1 MPPAMSDLHAAIC
14 AEAWTLD
21 PAVTMLNHG
30 SFGACPGR
38 VLARQAELQRQMESQ
53 PVDFLVRRMQP
64 LLDESRGRLARLI
77 GGEPENMVFVTNA
90 TAGVN
95 AVLRSLRFDPGDEV
109 LVTSHAY
116 NACANVVRYLA
127 ERAGVK
133 MVAVDVSIPVESS
146 QAIVDAV
153 LSRITPRT
161 RLAMVD
167 HVTSATGM
175 VFPIAQIVG
184 ELRRQGIDTLVD
196 GAHAPGMVGI
206 DVTRLGAAY
215 YTGNCHKWLCAPKGA
230 GFLYVRP
237 DRQEGIQPPV
247 ISHGYNQARAGYT
260 PLQTAFDWQGTN
272 DPTPWLC
279 VGEAIGFIESLVP
292 GGIEGLMRRNHD
304 LAIGARRLLCQR
316 SGMEPV
322 CGEELLGS
330 MATMGLPAA
339 AVDWESRC
347 TTRSPMPPGH
357 WLGSRLRDEFGVEVP
372 VYGWPG
378 VPRPLLRISAQAY
391 NCLTD
396 YQRLADSLDALL
408 HGPQD

>member
-1 MPPAMSDLHAAIC
+1 MSALHAPIC
-14 AEAWTLD
+14 ADAWSLD

-30 SFGACPGR
+30 SFGACPRR
-38 VLARQAELQRQMESQ
+38 VLERQAELQRQMESQ

-64 LLDESRGRLARLI
+64 LLDKSRGRLARLI
-77 GGEPENMVFVTNA
+77 GVAPENVVFVTNA
-90 TAGVN
+90 TSGVN
-95 AVLRSLRFDPGDEV
+95 AVLRSLRFSPGDEV
-109 LVTSHAY
+109 LITSHAY

-127 ERAGVK
+127 DREGVK
-133 MVAVDVSIPVESS
+133 LVTVEVSIPVESS
-146 QAIVDAV
+146 QAVVDAV
-153 LSRITPRT
+153 LSRVTTRT

-184 ELRRQGIDTLVD
+184 ELRRQGIETLVD
-196 GAHAPGMVGI
+196 GAHAPGMLAI
-206 DVTRLGAAY
+206 DVAELGAAY

-237 DRQEGIQPPV
+237 DCQEGIQPPV
-247 ISHGYNQARAGYT
+247 ISHGYNQAREGYT
-260 PLQTAFDWQGTN
+260 ALQTAFDWQGTN

-279 VGEAIGFIESLVP
+279 VGEAIEFVESLVP
-292 GGIEGLMRRNHD
+292 GGIEGLMGRNRD
-304 LAIGARRLLCQR
+304 LAIAARRLLCQR
-316 SGMEPV
+316 SGMEPI
-322 CGEELLGS
+322 CGEEMVGS
-330 MATMGLPAA
+330 MAAMIVPPA
-339 AVDWESRC
+339 AVDWEAGC

-378 VPRPLLRISAQAY
+378 VSRPLVRISAQAY

-396 YQRLADSLDALL
+396 YERLADSLDALL
-408 HGPQD
+408 RGPRN